1 MDFAERL
8 SIAEQQYRHAE
19 WKLHFTERLDH
30 GAFRER
36 ELARARADFER
47 ARGLVA
53 HLKAQES
60 GGVE

>member
-36 ELARARADFER
+36 EL
-47 ARGLVA
+47 RGLVA
-53 HLKAQES
+53 SSHT
-60 GGVE
+60 

>member
-36 ELARARADFER
+36 ELARAER
-47 ARGLVA
+47 ILRGLVA
-53 HLKAQES
+53 SSHT
-60 GGVE
+60 